1 MHICPLMIQYLAK
14 DHIIIVKYMRCRKT
28 IVKISHHIYLL
39 YLYIYIYINRQLDRQ
54 TDRQIDTLCTYTHT
68 CIYIF
73 ICMYICIYIYIYIY
87 IYVLYIYICFYIYL
101 YICILHP
108 SYILSPT
115 NSKQILVDRDRL
127 DIQVAP
133 AVIKRTILRHDFVS
147 LKSDR
152 RKNSQKRLSFAI
164 VIVYSIKANF
174 DAVGL

>member
-1 MHICPLMIQYLAK
+1 M
-14 DHIIIVKYMRCRKT
+14 
-28 IVKISHHIYLL
+28 
-39 YLYIYIYINRQLDRQ
+39 
-54 TDRQIDTLCTYTHT
+54 
-68 CIYIF
+68 
-73 ICMYICIYIYIYIY
+73 YIYIYIY
-87 IYVLYIYICFYIYL
+87 KNIYIYIYVFIYIYI

-115 NSKQILVDRDRL
+115 NSKQILVDRL
-127 DIQVAP
+127 DIYVAP

>member
-14 DHIIIVKYMRCRKT
+14 DHVIIVKYMRCRKT

-68 CIYIF
+68 CIYI
-73 ICMYICIYIYIYIY
+73 YIYMYVCIYIY
-87 IYVLYIYICFYIYL
+87 IYVLYIYICFYIYI
-101 YICILHP
+101 YILQP

-115 NSKQILVDRDRL
+115 NSKQILVDRL

-133 AVIKRTILRHDFVS
+133 AVIKRTILRHHFVS

-164 VIVYSIKANF
+164 VIVYPIKANF

>member
-1 MHICPLMIQYLAK
+1 MHICPLMIQYFAK
-14 DHIIIVKYMRCRKT
+14 DHVIIVKYMRCRKT

-39 YLYIYIYINRQLDRQ
+39 YLYIYLYKQIVGQIDRQ
-54 TDRQIDTLCTYTHT
+54 VDRYIMHLYTHMY
-68 CIYIF
+68 IYIF
-73 ICMYICIYIYIYIY
+73 ICMYIY
-87 IYVLYIYICFYIYL
+87 IYVLYIYIYIYVFI
-101 YICILHP
+101 YIYILQP

-115 NSKQILVDRDRL
+115 NSKQILVDRL

-133 AVIKRTILRHDFVS
+133 AVIKRTILRHHFVS

-174 DAVGL
+174 DTVGL